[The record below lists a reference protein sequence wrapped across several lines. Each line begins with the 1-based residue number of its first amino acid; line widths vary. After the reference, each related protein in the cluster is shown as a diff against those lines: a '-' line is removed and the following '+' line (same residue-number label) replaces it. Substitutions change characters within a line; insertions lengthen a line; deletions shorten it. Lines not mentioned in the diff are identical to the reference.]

1 MIKEKYINRVKEIS
15 LNVVQTEVESV
26 RKKDILKTGLRVY
39 DKGYIGIAGGL
50 GRVDEE
56 ELERRAIDNL
66 SLKVPYPYN
75 PSKELKKEV
84 DYREDVLSDEDFVN
98 EIDELLNILKD
109 EFPDFTFSNKINITE
124 VETRLVNS
132 MGLDLGY
139 KDRLVLG
146 QLIIKEKASAN
157 VFDALALYIER
168 QYRRELFLNIIRETL
183 RLIEIRLSFLRRA
196 NYPSYL

>member
-66 SLKVPYPYN
+66 SLKYLTPIILQKN
-75 PSKELKKEV
+75 LKKKWITGKM
-84 DYREDVLSDEDFVN
+84 Y
-98 EIDELLNILKD
+98 LLMRILLMK
-109 EFPDFTFSNKINITE
+109 
-124 VETRLVNS
+124 
-132 MGLDLGY
+132 
-139 KDRLVLG
+139 
-146 QLIIKEKASAN
+146 
-157 VFDALALYIER
+157 
-168 QYRRELFLNIIRETL
+168 
-183 RLIEIRLSFLRRA
+183 
-196 NYPSYL
+196 